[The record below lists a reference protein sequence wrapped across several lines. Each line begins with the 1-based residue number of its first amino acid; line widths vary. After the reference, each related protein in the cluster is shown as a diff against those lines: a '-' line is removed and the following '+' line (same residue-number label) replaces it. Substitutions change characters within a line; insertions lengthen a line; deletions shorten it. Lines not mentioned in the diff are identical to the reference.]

1 MVGVNREAI
10 EEAEHL
16 TKFAS
21 TVHWITQTDP
31 KADDE
36 HAQALLAEPN
46 VKHWSKTRML
56 EIEGD
61 NSGVTQIQL
70 KQKSEEADELLKLE
84 GVFICVAGSKPMTEF
99 LEGQDVALKEDGGVV
114 VDDEMQCENVAGE
127 LIDGVYAIGD
137 IRNTPYKQVVVAA
150 SDGCIAAM
158 SIDKFLKG
166 RKSIK
171 VDWVHQ

>member
-1 MVGVNREAI
+1 
-10 EEAEHL
+10 
-16 TKFAS
+16 
-21 TVHWITQTDP
+21 
-31 KADDE
+31 
-36 HAQALLAEPN
+36 
-46 VKHWSKTRML
+46 ML

-84 GVFICVAGSKPMTEF
+84 GVFIYVAGSKPMTEF

-114 VDDEMQCENVAGE
+114 VDDEMQCENVSGE

>member
-1 MVGVNREAI
+1 
-10 EEAEHL
+10 
-16 TKFAS
+16 
-21 TVHWITQTDP
+21 
-31 KADDE
+31 
-36 HAQALLAEPN
+36 
-46 VKHWSKTRML
+46 ML

-84 GVFICVAGSKPMTEF
+84 GVFIYVAGSKPMTEF

-127 LIDGVYAIGD
+127 HVEGVYAIGD

-158 SIDKFLKG
+158 SIDKYLKG

>member
-1 MVGVNREAI
+1 MGI

-21 TVHWITQTDP
+21 VVHWITQTDP

-36 HAQALLAEPN
+36 HAQALLAAPN

-61 NSGVTQIQL
+61 SSGVTQIQL
-70 KQKSEEADELLKLE
+70 KQKSAEEQEVLKLE
-84 GVFICVAGSKPMTEF
+84 GVFIYVAGSKPMTEF
-99 LEGQDVALKEDGGVV
+99 LEGQDVV
-114 VDDEMQCENVAGE
+114 VDDEMQCENVSGE
-127 LIDGVYAIGD
+127 QVAGVYAIGD

-158 SIDKFLKG
+158 SIDKYLKG

-171 VDWVHQ
+171 VVWVHQ

>member
-1 MVGVNREAI
+1 MG
-10 EEAEHL
+10 
-16 TKFAS
+16 
-21 TVHWITQTDP
+21 
-31 KADDE
+31 
-36 HAQALLAEPN
+36 
-46 VKHWSKTRML
+46 
-56 EIEGD
+56 GD

-84 GVFICVAGSKPMTEF
+84 GVFIYVAGSKPMTEF
-99 LEGQDVALKEDGGVV
+99 LEGQDVAL
-114 VDDEMQCENVAGE
+114 VDDEMQCENVSGE
-127 LIDGVYAIGD
+127 QVAGVYAIGD

-158 SIDKFLKG
+158 SIDKYLKG